1 MFDSTI
7 PYDVRFLEALDRF
20 MRREPW
26 LDRDWVMIDFFK
38 TIGDIAKAVAYGKRI
53 KFYPLSQASNTPQT
67 RFASKRANRLTRT
80 RRPSRSSTSGGR
92 TFRLKVPANPPVKL
106 YWSAT
111 VYDRATHAFI
121 RRDAEVGLLVPHAGA
136 DEERRRVDAHLL
148 RPTAPARN
156 ESNWVPAKSG
166 GTGSRPMPRSS

>member
-1 MFDSTI
+1 MFDGTI

-20 MRREPW
+20 MQREPW

-67 RFASKRANRLTRT
+67 KFASKRANRLTRT

-136 DEERRRVDAHLL
+136 RRRTPTGRCTSTSAH
-148 RPTAPARN
+148 RAGEN